1 MDDRLGQMRLGKVSL
16 DLLTERSRD
25 MAQSGPN
32 VGRIMIFG
40 VADYLSPQFRGNAG
54 IHGFG
59 GYDAHILHCV
69 AGRMKDER

>member
-25 MAQSGPN
+25 VAQLGPN
-32 VGRIMIFG
+32 VGKIMIFC
-40 VADYLSPQFRGNAG
+40 VAEYLSPQFRGNAG
-54 IHGFG
+54 IPGFG

-69 AGRMKDER
+69 AGRMKDEK